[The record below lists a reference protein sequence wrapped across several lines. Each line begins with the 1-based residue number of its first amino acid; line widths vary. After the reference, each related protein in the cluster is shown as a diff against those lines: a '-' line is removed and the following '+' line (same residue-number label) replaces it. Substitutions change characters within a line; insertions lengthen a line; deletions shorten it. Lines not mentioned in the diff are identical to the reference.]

1 MVEYGKQDDCSLF
14 CIQAIAL
21 LFLADSVKLTLRDKN
36 LGNTISPKNLFPI
49 FPATQALISKMKIKY
64 SINLHKF
71 LTFAVI
77 LSLMAIYHNFTL
89 APWIYLALHGTYGIL
104 WLIKDSLYPDRQWE
118 QEVSIATGIFT
129 FIFLGA
135 YWVAPFILISS
146 GVEPSA
152 PLISATIAINIFGVF
167 LHYGSDAQKYFT
179 LKYKSGLI
187 TEGFFSRSRN
197 PNYLGEILIYLSFAM
212 LAQHWLPLVILG
224 AIAALI
230 FVPNMLKKDKS
241 LSRYPEFAA
250 YKERSGLL
258 LPKLFTSTIKSQETK
273 TAKVN

>member
-1 MVEYGKQDDCSLF
+1 
-14 CIQAIAL
+14 
-21 LFLADSVKLTLRDKN
+21 
-36 LGNTISPKNLFPI
+36 
-49 FPATQALISKMKIKY
+49 MKVKY

-71 LTFAVI
+71 LTFLVV
-77 LSLMAIYHNFTL
+77 LSLMAFYDNFTL
-89 APWIYLALHGTYGIL
+89 AAWVYLALHGTYGIM

-118 QEVSIATGIFT
+118 QEVPVATGILT
-129 FIFLGA
+129 FMLVSL

-146 GVEPSA
+146 GVQPSL
-152 PLISATIAINIFGVF
+152 PLTSAAIAINIMGVF

-179 LKYKSGLI
+179 LKYKKRLI

-212 LAQHWLPLVILG
+212 LAQHWLPFLILG
-224 AIAALI
+224 ILAAII

-241 LSRYPEFAA
+241 LARYPEFAA

-258 LPKLFTSTIKSQETK
+258 LPKLFVSKQAASSEAEVASVTSK
-273 TAKVN
+273 A